1 MADIDSRRST
11 NPSYI
16 IADILTHH
24 SNTVI
29 LNKSMSDAI
38 FLLSSVNVQSQ
49 FLVYDHFICCMR
61 KLFWRWEYVWRC
73 RLCSI
78 DLFCYTCIYAND
90 CDALVQVSNQYM
102 MLLCVYL
109 FKEDVYM
116 VIVVL
121 FSSGGSKIV
130 CDCTNGEKI
139 KSKEVEVLSTM
150 GNVLQRWVWW
160 NWGGMVSLSL

>member
-49 FLVYDHFICCMR
+49 FLVYDHFIFCM
-61 KLFWRWEYVWRC
+61 
-73 RLCSI
+73 
-78 DLFCYTCIYAND
+78 
-90 CDALVQVSNQYM
+90 
-102 MLLCVYL
+102 
-109 FKEDVYM
+109 
-116 VIVVL
+116 
-121 FSSGGSKIV
+121 KIV
-130 CDCTNGEKI
+130 LTLRIC
-139 KSKEVEVLSTM
+139 VALSF
-150 GNVLQRWVWW
+150 V
-160 NWGGMVSLSL
+160 

>member
-49 FLVYDHFICCMR
+49 FLVYDHFF
-61 KLFWRWEYVWRC
+61 LYE
-73 RLCSI
+73 
-78 DLFCYTCIYAND
+78 
-90 CDALVQVSNQYM
+90 
-102 MLLCVYL
+102 
-109 FKEDVYM
+109 
-116 VIVVL
+116 
-121 FSSGGSKIV
+121 KIV
-130 CDCTNGEKI
+130 LTLRIC
-139 KSKEVEVLSTM
+139 VALSF
-150 GNVLQRWVWW
+150 V
-160 NWGGMVSLSL
+160 